1 MFTFPLIV
9 IPIVALSVANIEM
22 SSSYYSSM
30 LICSTVASLD
40 LLYHI
45 VLLTVAL
52 FVHRKDFS
60 SASEHHTVEGA
71 KDKKSDSDYFDMPP
85 LKPGPPSSIAFSE
98 WNIKSLIFLIAINFI
113 AFSIVAHGTATVSST
128 MGGKPVEPESLKLQK
143 MDFQIQATL
152 TVFFGCELLT
162 IAITLGLSALGRRR
176 ILLEEETRLRRREA
190 RAQI

>member
-52 FVHRKDFS
+52 FVHQKDFS

-71 KDKKSDSDYFDMPP
+71 EDNKKSDSDYFDMPP

-128 MGGKPVEPESLKLQK
+128 MGGKPVESLKLQK

-190 RAQI
+190 RVQI

>member
-1 MFTFPLIV
+1 
-9 IPIVALSVANIEM
+9 M
-22 SSSYYSSM
+22 SSSYDSSK

-52 FVHRKDFS
+52 FVHLS

-71 KDKKSDSDYFDMPP
+71 EDKKSDLDYFDMPP

-113 AFSIVAHGTATVSST
+113 AFSIVAHDTATVSST
-128 MGGKPVEPESLKLQK
+128 MGGKPVETLKLQK

-176 ILLEEETRLRRREA
+176 ILLETRLRRHWKEA